1 MAARRSQRPR
11 RHRAKGSDN
20 DTERKSRSN
29 NSADSKGKTYRNKT
43 FADCTYT
50 HASWR
55 NDKFLLQKD
64 MESTNL
70 NLLLD
75 GSVTLPEIDPHLAAN
90 LILDESRTGVTADAL
105 ERIVPPSNIPTK
117 YLHFTTREQLSELR
131 AYLQPLALT
140 EVKRLADTP
149 PEEGKETK
157 VYTQEEIDQAADK
170 LLKQHMSAFR
180 TWQDRLNNHRLKY
193 NNVDPVKHAKLIK
206 SLCSSFHDTFGL
218 HIYKT
223 LPAHRQFVVY
233 NEINKSLYDLLDD
246 YVPINTKHV
255 KTGVP
260 PGDGIAFYKKLD
272 STNTKDSPMSTQ
284 HVMKRL
290 INARQLPGQTYE
302 AFVDYM
308 KDLKS
313 LYKQAA
319 DKDPDESL
327 IRLALTER
335 VTDFYKA
342 TIENITSNDLTTG
355 VQTPIEGDVSIM
367 TAVKFIEQTKSK
379 EFKKYTAKQKTRR
392 NTRSRKPEH
401 AYNARG
407 RHKQKTNESIDPA
420 DRVCTWC
427 RKYLPHLRTNH
438 TAGECRIKNEY
449 SNTKC
454 HVCEQLGHPARLC
467 PDSTGHTANTAQDQQ
482 PKADADDDESVA
494 SNTSRRS
501 RALRRRP
508 SDQLTA
514 AEAIKMMKS
523 KHKHNKTRG
532 NSKNRFYRIVELSS
546 SDEN

>member
-1 MAARRSQRPR
+1 MAARRNQTR
-11 RHRAKGSDN
+11 RQRAKDT
-20 DTERKSRSN
+20 DTERKNRSN
-29 NSADSKGKTYRNKT
+29 NSAATSTKSKRNKT
-43 FADCTYT
+43 FADCIYT

-75 GSVTLPEIDPHLAAN
+75 GSVSLPEINPHLAAN

-117 YLHFTTREQLSELR
+117 YLHYTTREQLSELR
-131 AYLQPLALT
+131 DYLQPLALA
-140 EVKRLADTP
+140 EIKRLADKPT
-149 PEEGKETK
+149 EEGKEAE
-157 VYTQEEIDQAADK
+157 VYTQEQLEAEAEK
-170 LLKQHMSAFR
+170 LLKGQMSDFKL
-180 TWQDRLNNHRLKY
+180 WQERLTQHRLKY

-218 HIYKT
+218 HIYKA

-233 NEINKSLYDLLDD
+233 KEINKSLYDLLDD

-308 KDLKS
+308 KDLKT

-319 DKDPDESL
+319 GKDPDESL

-367 TAVKFIEQTKSK
+367 TAVKFIEQTKIK

-392 NTRSRKPEH
+392 NTRSRKYEQ
-401 AYNARG
+401 ALIAKG
-407 RHKQKTNESIDPA
+407 RNKQKTPEPIDPA

-438 TAGECRIKNEY
+438 TAGDCRIKNEY
-449 SNTKC
+449 ANTKC

-467 PDSTGHTANTAQDQQ
+467 PDSTGHTANTAQDKA

-508 SDQLTA
+508 ADQLTA

-523 KHKHNKTRG
+523 KHKHNKARG
-532 NSKNRFYRIVELSS
+532 NSKHRFYRIVELSS